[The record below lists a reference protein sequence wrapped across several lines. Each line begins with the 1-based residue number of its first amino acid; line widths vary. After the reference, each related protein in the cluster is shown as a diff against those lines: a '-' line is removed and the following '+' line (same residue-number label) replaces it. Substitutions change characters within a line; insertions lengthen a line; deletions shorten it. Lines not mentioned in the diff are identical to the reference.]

1 MYEIIR
7 LVCRLLDLTADY
19 GEEKNNADLT
29 PISKLRSRAKLDL
42 LTAH

>member
-7 LVCRLLDLTADY
+7 LVCLQDLTADY
-19 GEEKNNADLT
+19 GVEKNNADLT